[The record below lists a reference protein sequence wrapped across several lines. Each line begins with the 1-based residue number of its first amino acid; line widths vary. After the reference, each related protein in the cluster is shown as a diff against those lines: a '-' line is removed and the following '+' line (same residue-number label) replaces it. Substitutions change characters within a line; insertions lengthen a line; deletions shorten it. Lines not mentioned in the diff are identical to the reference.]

1 MTDPHALLAPP
12 QTNIR
17 LYNDLL
23 RRGYPD
29 TDMSC
34 LRAAYDLSTRLFTSC
49 LRGSG
54 KPFLAHTVGTAG
66 ILGLLQAP
74 GPVVAAGLLHAAYT
88 HGDFGDGRT
97 GISDAKRAHVRRV
110 VGDEVEALVALYT
123 TLAWGESA
131 VRALCGRVSTLST
144 DDRTVLLMR
153 LANEFEDHLD
163 LGITYCG
170 DAEHRRQLIRSWLHV
185 CVNLAEELGHP
196 ELGGALTEVFRNS
209 LCVAAHPALVTSQ
222 AISHLLPPASFRPRL
237 LVRLR
242 RVLVRR
248 G

>member
-1 MTDPHALLAPP
+1 MAEPPRLLAPP

-17 LYNDLL
+17 LYNDLIA
-23 RRGYPD
+23 RGYPD
-29 TDMSC
+29 ADIHG

-49 LRGSG
+49 FRGSG
-54 KPFLAHTVGTAG
+54 KPFLAHAVGTAG
-66 ILGLLQAP
+66 ILGVLQAR

-97 GISDAKRAHVRRV
+97 GMSDAKRTCVRRT
-110 VGDEVEALVALYT
+110 VGEEVEALVARYT

-131 VRALCGRVSTLST
+131 VRALCGRISTLSL
-144 DDRTVLLMR
+144 DDRAVLLMR
-153 LANEFEDHLD
+153 LANELEDHLD

-222 AISHLLPPASFRPRL
+222 AVSHLLPPASFRPRL

-242 RVLVRR
+242 RVLARR